1 MATQWGNST
10 LGSKQTAG
18 WFFTRNAA
26 SNFLP
31 VLYVMPL
38 SPSFDSDN
46 SFYWTT
52 FDDGIALPITP
63 QLGVTTIWVQLS
75 DDGSQLTYYMMVM
88 NYSSSTI
95 EYAFLESDL

>member
-1 MATQWGNST
+1 MATQWGNHT
-10 LGSKQTAG
+10 LGSGQTAA
-18 WFFTRNAA
+18 WFFVRNAA

-38 SPSFDSDN
+38 TPSFDSDN
-46 SFYWTT
+46 SFYWTS
-52 FDDGIALPITP
+52 FLDGIALPITP

-75 DDGSQLTYYMMVM
+75 NDSSQLIYSMMVM
-88 NYSSSTI
+88 NYSSNTI